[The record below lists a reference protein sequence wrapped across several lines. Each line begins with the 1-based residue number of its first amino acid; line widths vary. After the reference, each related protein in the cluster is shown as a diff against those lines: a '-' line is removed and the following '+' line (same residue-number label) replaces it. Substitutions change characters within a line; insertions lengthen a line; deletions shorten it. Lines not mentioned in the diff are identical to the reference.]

1 VNEKVS
7 DIIGRIQ
14 TIKMWISFIQ
24 YYWHLLPDELPIIE
38 IVNRIEST
46 KQIGGSYENIKV

>member
-1 VNEKVS
+1 
-7 DIIGRIQ
+7 
-14 TIKMWISFIQ
+14 MWISFIQ